1 MLLPYFARTLY
12 PINKL
17 ITNGSFTIVAS
28 LVSIDLGKIQRK
40 VSVVNTVVE
49 GDGISEEFE
58 EEMISK
64 FVDIVVRLYDEN
76 NNNISDSGY
85 GLRVVIKSNEI
96 ISDFI
101 NWYDRNNEGNW
112 KVKIDISITEE
123 SGGNFKIKYKI
134 PNTRSFDINIYLLS
148 NTMKSLNRAQSLR
161 LFELIDKCPYRI
173 AVNRKVILTTSN
185 DCIIFNKTSW
195 ITSQ

>member
-101 NWYDRNNEGNW
+101 NWYDRNNEGN
-112 KVKIDISITEE
+112 
-123 SGGNFKIKYKI
+123 
-134 PNTRSFDINIYLLS
+134 
-148 NTMKSLNRAQSLR
+148 
-161 LFELIDKCPYRI
+161 
-173 AVNRKVILTTSN
+173 
-185 DCIIFNKTSW
+185 
-195 ITSQ
+195 